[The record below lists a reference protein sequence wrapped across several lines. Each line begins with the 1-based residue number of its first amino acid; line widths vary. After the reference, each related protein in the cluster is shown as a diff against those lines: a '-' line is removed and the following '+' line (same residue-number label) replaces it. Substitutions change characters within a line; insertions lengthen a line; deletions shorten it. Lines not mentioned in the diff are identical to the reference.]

1 MSTIVGILTFISRI
15 NFVLSRV
22 EHEKNI
28 TSGPD
33 PGVIKLFSSSTQLS
47 MIFILLISI
56 KMQTI
61 LVFGTVE
68 INCVSHES
76 IY

>member
-1 MSTIVGILTFISRI
+1 MKKI
-15 NFVLSRV
+15 
-22 EHEKNI
+22 I

-68 INCVSHES
+68 IN
-76 IY
+76 